1 MRDPPTRACVAKNSS
16 ITAATKIIAKAA
28 VSALTQ
34 AILAALTQAILA
46 TKLST
51 VQFSSWKQLKTYIK
65 IINGRAQPHPP
76 HRAHDTIKLD
86 HIAPPSTNK
95 QLSPIFFTNATS
107 PYPAP
112 SYFAIR

>member
-1 MRDPPTRACVAKNSS
+1 MINGRAQPHKSHLAQGTSHHKPQPL
-16 ITAATKIIAKAA
+16 AT
-28 VSALTQ
+28 SQDT
-34 AILAALTQAILA
+34 LTQAILA
-46 TKLST
+46 TELST
-51 VQFSSWKQLKTYIK
+51 VRFSPWKQLKTYIK

-76 HRAHDTIKLD
+76 HWAHDTIKLD
-86 HIAPPSTNK
+86 HIAPPSTNQ